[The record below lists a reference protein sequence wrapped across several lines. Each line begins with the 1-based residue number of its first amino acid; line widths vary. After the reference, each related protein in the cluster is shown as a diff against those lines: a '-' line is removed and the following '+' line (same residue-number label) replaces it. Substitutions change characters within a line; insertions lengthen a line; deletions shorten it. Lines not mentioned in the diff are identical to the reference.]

1 MVRARGRFRTWCRSS
16 SPVRSGSSGWL
27 AAHWSFTSTTSRWHP
42 GRKPTRST
50 PTWCASHATRAWHR
64 SRTTSCARPSLR
76 WRASGGVSMGTLSSD
91 QIAQLGLAAV
101 GTGVAISDRC
111 SIYGAAS
118 ISIGDHV
125 RIDDF
130 AILTA
135 RQPVVIG
142 SYVHISA
149 FAFLS
154 GPFGVVLPGVSFGEG
169 AVVGALS
176 LVKEPLAPWGIYGG
190 VPARLIR
197 LRNRNVEELAAR
209 LTAGAP

>member
-1 MVRARGRFRTWCRSS
+1 
-16 SPVRSGSSGWL
+16 
-27 AAHWSFTSTTSRWHP
+27 
-42 GRKPTRST
+42 
-50 PTWCASHATRAWHR
+50 
-64 SRTTSCARPSLR
+64 
-76 WRASGGVSMGTLSSD
+76 MGTLSAD
-91 QIAQLGLAAV
+91 QIAQVGFAAV
-101 GTGVAISDRC
+101 GTDVVISDRC

-118 ISIGDHV
+118 ITLGDHV

-135 RQPVVIG
+135 REPVVIG

-154 GPFGVVLPGVSFGEG
+154 GPFGIVIDDFVNVGPRATLMSGNDDFSGRWVAGPLVPEDIRNVQGGRIHLGRHCIVGTDTLVLQGVTFGEG

-176 LVKEPLAPWGIYGG
+176 MVKESLAPWGVYGG

-197 LRNRNVEELAAR
+197 PRRRDVEALVTR
-209 LTAGAP
+209 LTAGAS

>member
-1 MVRARGRFRTWCRSS
+1 
-16 SPVRSGSSGWL
+16 
-27 AAHWSFTSTTSRWHP
+27 
-42 GRKPTRST
+42 
-50 PTWCASHATRAWHR
+50 
-64 SRTTSCARPSLR
+64 
-76 WRASGGVSMGTLSSD
+76 MGTLSPD

-101 GTGVAISDRC
+101 GDDVTISDRC
-111 SIYGAAS
+111 SIYGASA

-135 RQPVVIG
+135 REPVVIG

-154 GPFGVVLPGVSFGEG
+154 GSFGIVIEDFVNVSPRATLLSGNDDFSGQWLPGPLVPEELRNVQGGCIHLGRHSMVGAHSVVLPGVSFGEG

-197 LRNRNVEELAAR
+197 PRGHGVEELVVR
-209 LTAGAP
+209 LGAGAS

>member
-1 MVRARGRFRTWCRSS
+1 
-16 SPVRSGSSGWL
+16 
-27 AAHWSFTSTTSRWHP
+27 
-42 GRKPTRST
+42 
-50 PTWCASHATRAWHR
+50 
-64 SRTTSCARPSLR
+64 
-76 WRASGGVSMGTLSSD
+76 MGTLSPD
-91 QIAQLGLAAV
+91 QIAQLGLASV
-101 GTGVAISDRC
+101 GTDVKISDRC
-111 SIYGAAS
+111 SIYGAGS
-118 ISIGDHV
+118 ISLGDHV

-135 RQPVVIG
+135 REPVVLG

-154 GPFGVVLPGVSFGEG
+154 GPFGIVIEDFVNVSPRATLLSGNDDFSGQWLPGALIPEDLRHVQGARIHLGRHSMVGAHSVVLPGVSFGEG

-197 LRNRNVEELAAR
+197 SRDRSLEGLATQ
-209 LTAGAP
+209 LAGRA

>member
-1 MVRARGRFRTWCRSS
+1 
-16 SPVRSGSSGWL
+16 
-27 AAHWSFTSTTSRWHP
+27 
-42 GRKPTRST
+42 
-50 PTWCASHATRAWHR
+50 
-64 SRTTSCARPSLR
+64 
-76 WRASGGVSMGTLSSD
+76 MGTLSPD
-91 QIAQLGLAAV
+91 QIAELGLASV
-101 GTGVAISDRC
+101 GTDVTISDRC
-111 SIYGAAS
+111 SIYGAGS

-135 RQPVVIG
+135 REPVVLG

-154 GPFGVVLPGVSFGEG
+154 GPFGIVIEDFVNVSPRATLLSGNDDFSGQWLPGALIPEDLRNVRGARIHLGRYSMVGAHSVVLPGVSFGEG
-169 AVVGALS
+169 TVVGALS

-197 LRNRNVEELAAR
+197 LRDRGVEELAGR
-209 LTAGAP
+209 LIAGAA

>member
-1 MVRARGRFRTWCRSS
+1 
-16 SPVRSGSSGWL
+16 
-27 AAHWSFTSTTSRWHP
+27 
-42 GRKPTRST
+42 
-50 PTWCASHATRAWHR
+50 
-64 SRTTSCARPSLR
+64 
-76 WRASGGVSMGTLSSD
+76 MGTLSPD
-91 QIAQLGLAAV
+91 QIAELGLAAV
-101 GTGVAISDRC
+101 GAGVTISDRC
-111 SIYGAAS
+111 SIYGASS
-118 ISIGDHV
+118 ISIGDYV

-130 AILTA
+130 AVLTA

-154 GPFGVVLPGVSFGEG
+154 GSFGIVIEDFVNVSPRATLLSGNDDFSGQWLPGPLVPEELRNVHGGCIHLGRHSMVGAHSIVLPGVSFGEG

-197 LRNRNVEELAAR
+197 PRGHGVEELAVR
-209 LTAGAP
+209 LAAGAS

>member
-1 MVRARGRFRTWCRSS
+1 
-16 SPVRSGSSGWL
+16 
-27 AAHWSFTSTTSRWHP
+27 
-42 GRKPTRST
+42 
-50 PTWCASHATRAWHR
+50 
-64 SRTTSCARPSLR
+64 
-76 WRASGGVSMGTLSSD
+76 MGTLSPDEIS
-91 QIAQLGLAAV
+91 QLGLAAV
-101 GTGVAISDRC
+101 GTDVAISDRC
-111 SIYGAAS
+111 SIYGAGS

-154 GPFGVVLPGVSFGEG
+154 GSFGIVVEDFVNISPRATLLSGNDDFSGEWLPGPLVPEALRNVDGACIHLGRHSMVGAHSIVLPGVAFGEG

-176 LVKEPLAPWGIYGG
+176 LVKERLAPWGVYGG

-197 LRNRNVEELAAR
+197 SRRQGVKDLADR
-209 LTAGAP
+209 LT

>member
-1 MVRARGRFRTWCRSS
+1 
-16 SPVRSGSSGWL
+16 
-27 AAHWSFTSTTSRWHP
+27 
-42 GRKPTRST
+42 
-50 PTWCASHATRAWHR
+50 
-64 SRTTSCARPSLR
+64 
-76 WRASGGVSMGTLSSD
+76 MGTLSAD
-91 QIAQLGLAAV
+91 QIAQLGFAGV
-101 GTGVAISDRC
+101 GTDVAISDRC
-111 SIYGAAS
+111 SIYGAGS

-154 GPFGVVLPGVSFGEG
+154 GPFGLVIEDFVNVGPRAALLSGNDDFSGQWLPGPVVPEELRNVQGGCIHLERHTIVGTHSVVLRGVRFGEG

-176 LVKEPLAPWGIYGG
+176 LVKESLAPWGIYGG
-190 VPARLIR
+190 IPARLIR
-197 LRNRNVEELAAR
+197 PRGREPRELAAR
-209 LTAGAP
+209 LTAGSA

>member
-1 MVRARGRFRTWCRSS
+1 MGML
-16 SPVRSGSSGWL
+16 SP
-27 AAHWSFTSTTSRWHP
+27 
-42 GRKPTRST
+42 
-50 PTWCASHATRAWHR
+50 
-64 SRTTSCARPSLR
+64 
-76 WRASGGVSMGTLSSD
+76 D

-101 GTGVAISDRC
+101 GTDVAISDRC
-111 SIYGAAS
+111 SIYGAGS
-118 ISIGDHV
+118 ISLGDHV

-135 RQPVVIG
+135 REPVIIG

-154 GPFGVVLPGVSFGEG
+154 GSFGIGIEDFVNVSPRATLLSGNDDFSGQWLPGPMIPEDLRNVQGGRIHLRRHSMVGAHSIVLPGVSFGEG

-176 LVKEPLAPWGIYGG
+176 LVKESLAPWGIYGG

-197 LRNRNVEELAAR
+197 SRGHGAQRLAAR
-209 LTAGAP
+209 LTPDGR